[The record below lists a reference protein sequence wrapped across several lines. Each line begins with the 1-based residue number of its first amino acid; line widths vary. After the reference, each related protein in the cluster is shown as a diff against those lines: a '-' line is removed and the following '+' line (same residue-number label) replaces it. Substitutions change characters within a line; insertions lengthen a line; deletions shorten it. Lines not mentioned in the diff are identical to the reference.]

1 MDGVG
6 SFGAGRAGA
15 AFDPFAFIQQPTTI
29 LRILSWVRHLFR
41 LPTDNHVSLE
51 ETNVVCEN
59 NPEHIHIIIIT
70 FSSHAHLII

>member
-29 LRILSWVRHLFR
+29 LRIVAWVRCFFMFR
-41 LPTDNHVSLE
+41 AVS
-51 ETNVVCEN
+51 VMFYMYVR
-59 NPEHIHIIIIT
+59 
-70 FSSHAHLII
+70 